1 MPQVPYNPVPE
12 ATPSSGPTPTVQ
24 LNKKA
29 AFGENIAAG
38 LDRAA
43 DSMSRMAQ
51 GADALARGQEK
62 LAAGMGEKA
71 HGLEKVAQG
80 YEKVAAGQGKLATGQ
95 AAFGKALEGAGTEI
109 FGRAIALQN
118 LVNDADAREA
128 TTGYMMRV
136 ADLHAE
142 FNARQG
148 KDAIDALPKFKE
160 DLVTI
165 RKEIREGLQNPMAQK
180 LYDSESQG
188 TMSRTMFSG
197 AAHAASAAKS
207 YSIQQLESEA
217 TYLKNA
223 PYADPNDPVE
233 FATRRDQIIAATYR
247 LGSLKAGISDPNDP
261 MMKAGVLIATSEQR
275 ANQLIAVARKQP
287 NVASGMLEEFKGEL
301 TIGDYQKVEN
311 IVRTQSRSV
320 GSANIGRD
328 VWMWGRGDP
337 NTPPKPLE
345 EMNEE
350 ARRRAKQL
358 DPNDPLLEKHAVDA
372 VWANYNQGRRGQIDA
387 ERTNRG
393 IVAGAIGA
401 GVKTEQELRLDPK
414 VAKAIDALPDAAK
427 NAIPARINSFNKSR
441 DLVTNQETDRKV
453 LGIMR
458 TNREAFLDLDIE
470 SIDGLNATDKRK
482 YLDFQLK
489 IKENPRDDPRVMR
502 AASIIRASR
511 GEELKALKVDRFTDQ
526 NSDQYYA
533 YLGTLADAIDQ
544 WQEDHAGKRPTDKDL
559 AGEIAT
565 NVIKQRS
572 EPWLFGLLS
581 EPAPFFQQPAS
592 KDQKAFDNWVES
604 KKEMAKA
611 RGGSEPSPQELKRA
625 WTREMYKQT
634 YGKTKKV
641 E

>member
-1 MPQVPYNPVPE
+1 MAQVPYNPVPE
-12 ATPSSGPTPTVQ
+12 AQPSGAATPTLQ

-43 DSMSRMAQ
+43 DGMARMAQ
-51 GADALARGQEK
+51 GADALARGQQK
-62 LAAGMGEKA
+62 LAEGMGEEAAGITNLGK
-71 HGLEKVAQG
+71 AQG
-80 YEKVAAGQGKLATGQ
+80 RVADSQ
-95 AAFGKALEGAGTEI
+95 AQFGKALDHAGTEI

-165 RKEIREGLQNPMAQK
+165 RKEIREGLKNPMAQK

-197 AAHAASAAKS
+197 AAHAATAAKS
-207 YSIQQLESEA
+207 YSIQQLEAEL
-217 TYLKNA
+217 TYKKNA

-233 FATRRDQIIAATYR
+233 FATRRDEIVAATYR

-401 GVKTEQELRLDPK
+401 GVKDERELRLDPK

-441 DLVTNQETDRKV
+441 DLVTNQETDRKI

-458 TNREAFLDLDIE
+458 TDKEKFLDLDIE
-470 SIDGLNATDKRK
+470 SIKDLSATDKRK

-544 WQEDHAGKRPTDKDL
+544 WQEDHAGKKPTDKEL

-611 RGGSEPSPQELKRA
+611 RGGSDPSPQELKRA